1 MIELRPKGRPGID
14 QTEGLVV
21 GTRAKET
28 AVTGRAQ
35 GATEASQSGWSRE
48 QGEYA
53 ARQSWSGV
61 GRPAMVEIFGFNIS
75 IMGNCGSV
83 LSREVRSDLHFS
95 NFTLTVVRITDWKGP
110 R

>member
-35 GATEASQSGWSRE
+35 GATEVLKASLPGAESKGSMLQDSP
-48 QGEYA
+48 GEVWGGQPWY
-53 ARQSWSGV
+53 R
-61 GRPAMVEIFGFNIS
+61 FL
-75 IMGNCGSV
+75 V
-83 LSREVRSDLHFS
+83 LS
-95 NFTLTVVRITDWKGP
+95 
-110 R
+110 